1 MAKLNREQI
10 LAADDMAYE
19 EVEVPQWGG
28 TLTLKSLTGTERDKF
43 EASMMVMNKGGKPSQ
58 NLENLRARLVVLC
71 AIDRDDNDL
80 PIFTHEDIKPLGKKS
95 AAALDLVFSAAQE
108 LNGFT
113 KADVEALTEG
123 FDSDPSESSTSE

>member
-1 MAKLNREQI
+1 MTKLNREMI
-10 LAADDMAYE
+10 LNADDMEYE
-19 EVEVPQWGG
+19 TVDVPKWGG
-28 TLTLKSLTGTERDKF
+28 EITLKTLTGTVRDKF
-43 EASMMVMNKGGKPSQ
+43 EASMIATSKSGQQTQ
-58 NLENLRARLVVLC
+58 NLDNLRARLIVLC